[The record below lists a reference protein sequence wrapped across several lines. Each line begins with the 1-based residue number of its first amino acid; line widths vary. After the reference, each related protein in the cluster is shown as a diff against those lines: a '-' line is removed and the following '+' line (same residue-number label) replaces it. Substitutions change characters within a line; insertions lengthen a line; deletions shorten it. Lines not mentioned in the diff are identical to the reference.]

1 VLVGELDYENTTTY
15 SLFVEVVDEHQ
26 EKSALDIKLTV
37 TDVNEAPISIVYKA
51 LAPVKEDRSRGYL
64 VGSIVVSYW

>member
-1 VLVGELDYENTTTY
+1 
-15 SLFVEVVDEHQ
+15 VEVVDEHQ

-37 TDVNEAPISIVYKA
+37 TDVNEAPISIVYKD
-51 LAPVKEDRSRGYL
+51 LAPVPEDRSRGYL